1 MWLFLLG
8 LALGGAGA
16 LVVFWRDRREALRI
30 DEERQVVTQETLIVV
45 EFMHHMA
52 EALATNPRRE
62 DLYQKIVHASILC
75 TGATS
80 ACVFEILPGGMLR
93 GAAVE
98 GLFPPQRSIDAE
110 AKALGLS
117 RTALTERVLRSERI
131 ALGQGVVGQVAEA
144 RRGEL
149 ISNTTLDGRV
159 VKHGDPALEM
169 RSMIAVP
176 LIFADQFYGV
186 LAVVNPA
193 DGQAF
198 TEMDFS
204 LVQSLSEQAALALR
218 HAEFLHF
225 QLEKNQL
232 DLDLSLASSVQQM
245 LLPREAPHVAGFDVA
260 MRYAPAQKVSGD
272 FYDVFAVSE
281 TRLAVAVGDVSGKG
295 VAASLLMAICRTH
308 LREIAPRF
316 ESPARVLRELQRA
329 LAGEIKKD
337 MFVTLIYAVID
348 TEYDEVTFARAGHE
362 LPLFGHLDQISNSY
376 AEQFVRSDGMA
387 IGLVDETL
395 FAEVIT
401 DQRMPLRLGDAF
413 VLYTDGITE
422 AVNGAGEEFSGVR
435 LASVL
440 RANHE
445 QSASSISDAIEL
457 AVRVFVGDTPPRD
470 DATLVTVKR
479 A

>member
-1 MWLFLLG
+1 MWLFLVG
-8 LALGGAGA
+8 LMIGGAGA
-16 LVVFWRDRREALRI
+16 AVVYWRARREALRI

-52 EALATNPRRE
+52 EALALNPRRE
-62 DLYQKIVHASILC
+62 DLYQRIVHASILC

-80 ACVFEILPGGMLR
+80 ACVFEPLSNGMLR

-98 GLFPPQRSIDAE
+98 GLFPPQRPIDGE
-110 AKALGLS
+110 ARSLGLS
-117 RTALTERVLRSERI
+117 RAGLIERVLRSERI
-131 ALGQGVVGQVAEA
+131 VVGEGVVGQVAGA

-149 ISNTTLDGRV
+149 ISDTTHDDRV
-159 VKHGDPALEM
+159 VTHGDPALEM

-193 DGQAF
+193 DGMAF

-245 LLPREAPHVAGFDVA
+245 LLPREAPTMDGFDVS

-272 FYDVFAVSE
+272 FYDVFSVSE
-281 TRLAVAVGDVSGKG
+281 TKLAVAVGDVSGKG

-308 LREIAPRF
+308 LRQIAPRF
-316 ESPARVLRELQRA
+316 ESPARVLCELQRI
-329 LAGEIKKD
+329 LANEIKRD
-337 MFVTLIYAVID
+337 MFITLIYAVVD
-348 TEYDEVTFARAGHE
+348 TEYDEVLFSRAGHE
-362 LPLFGHLDQISNSY
+362 LPLFGHVDRVTGNF
-376 AEQFVRSDGMA
+376 AEQFVRSEGMA
-387 IGLVDETL
+387 IGLVDEAL
-395 FAEVIT
+395 FGEVIT
-401 DQRMPLRLGDAF
+401 DQRMPLRSGDSF

-422 AVNGAGEEFSGVR
+422 AANAAGEEFTGSR
-435 LASVL
+435 LAEVIRKHHSET
-440 RANHE
+440 AA
-445 QSASSISDAIEL
+445 QISDAIEL
-457 AVRVFVGDTPPRD
+457 AVKQFVGDTPPRD

-479 A
+479 V